1 MNNTF
6 VSVKGVLLRGRRGLN
21 TVSENQKIAILQQ
34 LFLLTF
40 ICLDHQE
47 KQQQT
52 EMHVTFKEKWIK
64 MCLPF

>member
-6 VSVKGVLLRGRRGLN
+6 VSVEGVLLRGRRGLN

-47 KQQQT
+47 KQQQRC
-52 EMHVTFKEKWIK
+52 MLLSKKNG
-64 MCLPF
+64 